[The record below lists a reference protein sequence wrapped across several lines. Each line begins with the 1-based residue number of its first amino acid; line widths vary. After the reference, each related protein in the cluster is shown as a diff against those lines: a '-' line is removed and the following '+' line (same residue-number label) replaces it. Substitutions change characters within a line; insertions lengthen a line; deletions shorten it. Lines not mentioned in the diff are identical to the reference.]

1 MFGSGGFLYSLYLNG
16 RLASKEQMRATQ
28 SALIGCS
35 TFVRLGLF
43 LLAGLYAAREPGC
56 SPPACCRAWRWAWIG
71 RRVTLRL
78 SREAFVRLVTWLVLC
93 SGLALVGRYLA
104 LGGCAGHRPNCAAS
118 SSRRWRWKS
127 RNAALGCCNS
137 MKSRSGSRTA
147 LRTPLSSSITAKPQN
162 GT

>member
-1 MFGSGGFLYSLYLNG
+1 
-16 RLASKEQMRATQ
+16 ATQ

-43 LLAGLYAAREPGC
+43 LLAGLYAAREPWLLA
-56 SPPACCRAWRWAWIG
+56 ACLLPCMVLGLWIG

-104 LGGCAGHRPNCAAS
+104 A
-118 SSRRWRWKS
+118 
-127 RNAALGCCNS
+127 
-137 MKSRSGSRTA
+137 
-147 LRTPLSSSITAKPQN
+147 
-162 GT
+162 

>member
-1 MFGSGGFLYSLYLNG
+1 MRKSAPNFAPRYSALFGSGGFLYSLYLNG

-43 LLAGLYAAREPGC
+43 LLAGLYAAREPWLLA
-56 SPPACCRAWRWAWIG
+56 ACLLPGMALGLWIG

-104 LGGCAGHRPNCAAS
+104 A
-118 SSRRWRWKS
+118 
-127 RNAALGCCNS
+127 
-137 MKSRSGSRTA
+137 
-147 LRTPLSSSITAKPQN
+147 
-162 GT
+162 